1 MNEVEVPAVGTG
13 AATKKKEYVYSVI
26 YIDERPSTW
35 TIAKTSDGKSLND
48 KYLTRA
54 GVSFTQA
61 GYPQVDLMFND
72 EGKGIFGELTK
83 RLIGKQ
89 IAIFVGG
96 EMLTAPTVQSVISDG
111 RAVITGDYTIDSA
124 QDLANGI
131 NTGIVPAPIY
141 LTSERTI
148 DAKIG
153 RDALREILYAGIIG
167 LGAIILL
174 LVYFYHVGGLLA
186 GIALIVYSMI
196 LIALVKFTNVTLTL
210 ASIA

>member
-26 YIDERPSTW
+26 YVDERPSTW
-35 TIAKTSDGKSLND
+35 TLAKTSDGKALND

-61 GYPQVDLMFND
+61 GSPQVDLMFNE
-72 EGKGIFGELTK
+72 EGKKIFGDLTK
-83 RLIGKQ
+83 RLIGKP

-96 EMLTAPTVQSVISDG
+96 ELLTAPTVQAVISDG
-111 RAVITGDYTIDSA
+111 RAVITGDYTIKSA

-153 RDALREILYAGIIG
+153 RDALSQILYAGVIG
-167 LGAIILL
+167 L
-174 LVYFYHVGGLLA
+174 
-186 GIALIVYSMI
+186 
-196 LIALVKFTNVTLTL
+196 
-210 ASIA
+210 